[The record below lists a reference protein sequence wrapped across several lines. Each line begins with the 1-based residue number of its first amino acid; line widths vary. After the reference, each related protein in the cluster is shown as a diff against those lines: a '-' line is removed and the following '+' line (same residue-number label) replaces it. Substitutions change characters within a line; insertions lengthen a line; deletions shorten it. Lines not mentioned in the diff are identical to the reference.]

1 MSLRNSTRD
10 LERALELVRAAL
22 PAIGG
27 LRLAESG
34 GAVGRYYG
42 AYIATAFQPW
52 RNPADGGIVAYEAY
66 ARSHSKNGSD
76 LSPWQLFA
84 DAAVDADL
92 VTLDRLCRT
101 VHTLN
106 YFNNRHLAQRLVL
119 NVDARL
125 LRAVPERHGEFFGK
139 VLSILGVAPAR
150 IVIEIHTSN
159 MLDLTQLKHV
169 LASYRRHGF
178 AVAVNADSVIHA
190 RSLAQLLVPDLLM
203 IYASA
208 FSPDALARQVA
219 NLHDAGVRV
228 AVKHVE
234 TPEAYAA
241 AVAGGVDWIQGFHL
255 ERPASEIAIFPAIK
269 P

>member
-1 MSLRNSTRD
+1 MASRSVARELD
-10 LERALELVRAAL
+10 RALGTVQDAL
-22 PAIGG
+22 PAITG
-27 LRLAESG
+27 LLASD
-34 GAVGRYYG
+34 GRALGKYYG
-42 AYIATAFQPW
+42 AYIASAFQPW
-52 RNPADGGIVAYEAY
+52 RSPTDGRIAAYEAY

-84 DAAVDADL
+84 DAAVDTDL

-101 VHTLN
+101 VHALN
-106 YFNNRHLAQRLVL
+106 YFSCADAPQPLVL

-139 VLSILGVAPAR
+139 VLSLLGVSPSR
-150 IVIEIHTSN
+150 IVIEIHTTK
-159 MLDLTQLKHV
+159 LRDLTQLKQI

-190 RSLAQLLVPDLLM
+190 RSLAHLLVPDVLM
-203 IYASA
+203 ICASA
-208 FSPDALARQVA
+208 FTPDALARQVA

-228 AVKHVE
+228 GVKHIE
-234 TPEAYAA
+234 TWEAWSA
-241 AVAGGVDWIQGFHL
+241 AVEGGVNWIQGFHL
-255 ERPASEIAIFPAIK
+255 DRPSADLNSFPATM

>member
-1 MSLRNSTRD
+1 MSFATTDRD
-10 LERALELVRAAL
+10 LGRALAAVRDAL
-22 PAIGG
+22 PAITG
-27 LRLAESG
+27 LQLAETG
-34 GAVGRYYG
+34 RVVGKYYG
-42 AYIATAFQPW
+42 AYISTTFQPW
-52 RNPADGGIVAYEAY
+52 RNPAHGAIIAYEAY
-66 ARSHSKNGSD
+66 ARSHSKNGGD

-84 DAAVDADL
+84 DAAVDSDL

-106 YFNNRHLAQRLVL
+106 YFSGRDITQPLVL

-125 LRAVPERHGEFFGK
+125 LQAVPERHGEFFGK
-139 VLSILGVAPAR
+139 VLSLLGVSPTR
-150 IVIEIHTSN
+150 IVIEIHTSHL
-159 MLDLTQLKHV
+159 LDLTRLKQI

-178 AVAVNADSVIHA
+178 AVAIDAESVIHA
-190 RSLAQLLVPDLLM
+190 RSLAHLLVPDLLM

-219 NLHDAGVRV
+219 SLHEAGVRV

-234 TPEAYAA
+234 TAETYAA

-255 ERPASEIAIFPAIK
+255 DRPATELPDFSSAK